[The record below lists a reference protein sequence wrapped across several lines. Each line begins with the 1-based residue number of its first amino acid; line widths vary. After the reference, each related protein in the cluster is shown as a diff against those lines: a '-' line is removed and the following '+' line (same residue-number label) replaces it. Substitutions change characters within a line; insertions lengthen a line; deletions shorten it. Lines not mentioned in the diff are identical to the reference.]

1 MYVTPSASMRRA
13 TSAMASAR
21 PGCSTNRSRSV
32 TRAPASWETVF
43 THSEQPDPTEQAF
56 PCGQCVNCAA
66 GELGDAEMSRNLRL
80 RSGAL
85 AAVDGDGE
93 EADGQLHELRGAVGD
108 IALEL

>member
-66 GELGDAEMSRNLRL
+66 GELGDAAREGP

-93 EADGQLHELRGAVGD
+93 EPDGQLHELRGAVGD
-108 IALEL
+108 VA